1 MFLAITIPLRCIYQA
16 PSMKKTVLLL
26 LIHLIT
32 YHVVFAQL
40 ETRRDLLMVAA
51 KNMDIAER
59 SSYAAAIIKAK
70 QNGWALSYKSRNKS
84 TATLM
89 GIDNF
94 GQPRYY
100 ISYTD
105 PLQTI
110 TVNTNKLWPSGSTGF
125 NLSGSSDSIT
135 NKLGMWDEGAARNT
149 HKEITGRIT
158 QKDNVTNII
167 DHSTHVMGILLAK
180 GVNPLAKGMAY
191 NLKGILG
198 YDWNNDASEMATAAA
213 EGLLISNHSYGTVA
227 GWDYNDDSSRWEFN
241 GRWNE
246 KEDYRFGLYDN
257 QAQQYDSIA
266 YNAPNYLIVKSAGN
280 GRSSIGP
287 SKDASGKWYNND
299 STYWRRD
306 QNGKW
311 FNAGVRPDSL
321 SSNNSYETLAAD
333 VNAKNLLTIG
343 AVYGIAAGY
352 SKKEDVLMTNFS
364 CWGPTDDGRIKP
376 DLVSDG
382 VSVYS
387 TLGIND
393 SSYGYLSGTSM
404 AAPGASASL
413 LLLQELS
420 QKLSLKPLRSATIKA
435 AAIHTANEA
444 GTFAG
449 PDYKYGWGLL
459 NTSEAASVL
468 NNAISSGNAITSSD
482 LVYENVLQNTET
494 KTYTIVASG
503 KKPVKATLVWTDVK
517 GSVSTKLNDATPK
530 LINDLDLKITSN
542 GIITEAW
549 TLNPKLPDAAAIRGN
564 NKIDNVEKVEID
576 TAIVGNSYS
585 ITVNH
590 KNTLDRSQQAY
601 SLVISGGGGTAYC
614 SSTASSASGSK
625 LDSVSLNNIQ
635 FVNNTTSQY
644 IDNTNKIINAEP
656 AGILSFFIKTGS
668 VDATNNTRFIK
679 VFIDYNNNGAFE
691 TTEEVAVSSA
701 LTNGI
706 YSGTI
711 DLPSTLTIGTFTRL
725 RIVEIETNTA
735 SSVLACGTY
744 TYGETQDYTLKVNT
758 ASNDLQLSDIVSP
771 TGGICKKDIQYVT
784 VKIINNGGTKQSN
797 FPINLQI
804 KKGNIT
810 IANIN
815 ETFTGNLNGLESMN
829 YTFQQPI
836 AIESN
841 TIYSFT
847 AAVTL
852 VNDQQKNNNS
862 LTTSIVSAVSI
873 NAPNATASN
882 CNSTLQLNIANPI
895 TGNTY
900 LWYDSSS
907 TKNPIAVGTAASIN
921 TTATKLTVGQGYN
934 NFVGPA
940 TNTSLGDAGGYNSF
954 SGNYVKVNATA
965 PITIETAKLYTGYPG
980 KIDFILGTFIADNTD
995 GTYSYYPI
1003 QTVTLNVGASSPSPA
1018 AASSSAGTPFV
1029 VGDTG
1034 KTYYLNLKIP
1044 QAGNYILIAKCTDA
1058 TLFRNN
1064 GLGTTTYPTGP
1075 TKLFSYTGNSVP
1087 TASGNF
1093 QNFYYFFYNTQIST
1107 NDCLSPLTAVTITNV
1122 GKPIIT
1128 QNSDTTLTATA
1139 ASNYQWYM
1147 NDSLINGATN
1157 QTIKATKNALYKV
1170 TTNTGGCQNT
1180 SDPKLILITD
1190 VNEAS
1195 VKEIALKITSTDNIE
1210 NLITGNSF
1218 FVQFSNIQTQNISL
1232 DLLNAMGESVFHK
1245 ENLVN
1250 QRSPQRISINNL
1262 NAGVYFVKIY
1272 ANKKVYIQRVFIS
1285 NN

>member
-1 MFLAITIPLRCIYQA
+1 MFLAITIPLQCIQQA
-16 PSMKKTVLLL
+16 PYMKKSVFLFLL
-26 LIHLIT
+26 HLIA
-32 YHVVFAQL
+32 YQVVFAQL
-40 ETRRDLLMVAA
+40 ETRRDLLLTAA
-51 KNMDIAER
+51 KNMDIAAR
-59 SSYAAAIIKAK
+59 STYAEAIIKAK

-110 TVNTNKLWPSGSTGF
+110 TVNTNKLWPGGISGF
-125 NLSGSSDSIT
+125 NLSGASDSIT

-158 QKDNVTNII
+158 QKDNSTTII

-180 GVNPLAKGMAY
+180 GLNPLAKGMAY
-191 NLKGILG
+191 NLKGVLG

-213 EGLLISNHSYGTVA
+213 GGLLISNHSYGTVA
-227 GWDYNDDSSRWEFN
+227 GWDYNDDSSRWEYN

-280 GRSSIGP
+280 SRASTGP
-287 SKDASGKWYNND
+287 SKDATGKWYNND

-306 QNGKW
+306 QAGKW
-311 FNAGVRPDSL
+311 YNAGIRPDSL

-352 SKKEDVLMTNFS
+352 SKKEDVVMTNFS

-387 TLGIND
+387 TIGVND

-420 QKLSLKPLRSATIKA
+420 QKLSLKPLKSATIKA
-435 AAIHTANEA
+435 LAIHTANEA
-444 GTFAG
+444 GNFAG
-449 PDYKYGWGLL
+449 PDYKFGWGLL
-459 NTSEAASVL
+459 NTNEAATVL
-468 NNAISSGNAITSSD
+468 NNAISSGNNTTSTD

-494 KTYTIVASG
+494 KTYTIIASG
-503 KKPVKATLVWTDVK
+503 KKAVKATLVWTDVK
-517 GSVSTKLNDATPK
+517 GAVSNTLNDATPK
-530 LINDLDLKITSN
+530 LINDLDLKITS
-542 GIITEAW
+542 GGTVTEAW

-576 TAIVGNSYS
+576 TAIVGNSYT
-585 ITVNH
+585 ITVSH

-614 SSTASSASGSK
+614 SSTASSTAGSK

-644 IDNTNKIINAEP
+644 IDNTKSIINAEP
-656 AGILSFFIKTGS
+656 AGVLPFFIKTGS
-668 VDATNNTRFIK
+668 ADASNNTRFIK
-679 VFIDYNNNGAFE
+679 IFIDYNNNGVFE
-691 TTEEVAVSSA
+691 TSEEVAVSSA
-701 LTNGI
+701 LTNGT

-711 DLPSTLTIGTFTRL
+711 DLPSTLSTGTFTRL
-725 RIVEIETNTA
+725 RIVETETSSA
-735 SSVLACGTY
+735 ASVLACGTY
-744 TYGETQDYTLKVNT
+744 TNGETQDYTLKVNT
-758 ASNDLQLSDIVSP
+758 ASNDLQLGDIVSP
-771 TGGICKKDIQYVT
+771 TGGVCKKDLQYVT

-797 FPINLQI
+797 FPLSLLI
-804 KKGNIT
+804 KKGATT
-810 IANIN
+810 IATIN
-815 ETFTGNLNGLESMN
+815 ETFTGTLNGLESMN

-836 AIESN
+836 SIE
-841 TIYSFT
+841 TGTTYSFT
-847 AAVTL
+847 ASVSL
-852 VNDQQKNNNS
+852 VNDQQKSNNS
-862 LTTSIVSAVSI
+862 LTTSIESAASI
-873 NAPNATASN
+873 SAPNATAAN
-882 CNSTLQLNIANPI
+882 CNSILQLNITNPI
-895 TGNTY
+895 TGNSY

-907 TKNPIAVGTAASIN
+907 TKNPIAIGTTASIN
-921 TTATKLTVGQGYN
+921 STATKLTVGQGYQN
-934 NFVGPA
+934 IIGPA
-940 TNTSLGDAGGYNSF
+940 TNISLGDAGGYNSF

-965 PITIETAKLYTGYPG
+965 PLTIETTKLYTGYPG
-980 KIDFILGTFIADNTD
+980 KIDFILGTFAADNTD

-1003 QTVTLNVGASSPSPA
+1003 QTISLNVAASSPSPA
-1018 AASSSAGTPFV
+1018 AATTSAGTPFV

-1034 KTYYLNLKIP
+1034 RIYYLNLKIP

-1064 GLGTTTYPTGP
+1064 GLGTSTYPIGP
-1075 TKLFSYTGNSVP
+1075 NKLFSFTGNSVP
-1087 TASGNF
+1087 AASGNF

-1107 NDCLSPLTAVTITNV
+1107 NDCLSPLASINVNTV

-1139 ASNYQWYM
+1139 ASSYQWYI

-1157 QTIKATKNALYKV
+1157 QTIKASKNALYKV

-1180 SDPKLILITD
+1180 SDPKLVLITD

-1195 VKEIALKITSTDNIE
+1195 VKEIALKITSIDNIE

-1218 FVQFSNIQTQNISL
+1218 FIQFSNIQTQNISL
-1232 DLLNAMGESVFHK
+1232 DLLNSMGETVFHK
-1245 ENLVN
+1245 ENLIN
-1250 QRSPQRISINNL
+1250 QRVPQRINLNTL
-1262 NAGVYFVKIY
+1262 NAGIYFVKIY
-1272 ANKKVYIQRVFIS
+1272 ANKKVYIQRVFIT